1 MQLLHYDLTSKN
13 QRQASVDVYLREIVQ
28 ENPQPLPIVVICPG
42 GGYRFVSNR
51 ESEPLALA
59 FMNQGYHAL
68 VLNYTTRDTFAK
80 GIFLEDC
87 LEQVALTFELI
98 HQNAKK
104 WQANT
109 DEIFLLGCSAGGHL
123 AASYSS
129 QWHQFHQEASYQPKG
144 TILCYP
150 VTSFDLGWPKTVDHL
165 GITKEDCLR
174 YDTIAQINSKT
185 APTYI
190 WHTFADGS
198 VPVVNSLK
206 YCEALYQQ
214 RIPFEAHIF
223 ENGKHGLALA
233 NESSAKSFDAE
244 YLLPEVAQWFEECSA
259 WMKRQRQN

>member
-1 MQLLHYDLTSKN
+1 M
-13 QRQASVDVYLREIVQ
+13 
-28 ENPQPLPIVVICPG
+28 
-42 GGYRFVSNR
+42 
-51 ESEPLALA
+51 
-59 FMNQGYHAL
+59 
-68 VLNYTTRDTFAK
+68 
-80 GIFLEDC
+80 
-87 LEQVALTFELI
+87 
-98 HQNAKK
+98 
-104 WQANT
+104 
-109 DEIFLLGCSAGGHL
+109 
-123 AASYSS
+123 
-129 QWHQFHQEASYQPKG
+129 
-144 TILCYP
+144 
-150 VTSFDLGWPKTVDHL
+150 DHL

-214 RIPFEAHIF
+214 HIPFEAHIF

-259 WMKRQRQN
+259 WMKRQLQN